1 MLPPPG
7 LAQVDAV
14 AGRGHRR
21 GLCPQPGELLLAQV
35 GHWRAVGAQ
44 HAPPGRVAAAP
55 QHDLADVARRWRGR
69 ETSHVAVGEH
79 SPGRDPPDHGEHA
92 LHQAKVQV
100 VASAHGLSAAAC
112 SLTRPTVR
120 RSTPESRSSASSKLF
135 VDVLQWGHGDRR
147 TARYCSVRRCRLE
160 ISPPVRSGR
169 SSSQPS
175 RATSQ
180 TASAG
185 RTTDEN
191 GGFESGVRDWR
202 RAVLD
207 KARRLGL
214 RTACYRLLGDHGE
227 AEDVVQETFLKLDG
241 HPVLDRP
248 DEEVAAWLRRVCLNA
263 SYNRLRGQRRAT
275 ARLDRA
281 GRLERV
287 DDEVD
292 EGGGPL
298 LDVLRAEEQRAV
310 RRALAALPERQRACL
325 LLRHAGFSYAEVA
338 ATLDLAVGSVGVLL
352 ARGERAFRD
361 AYLANDDA
369 DPGAYDALP

>member
-1 MLPPPG
+1 VRDEIG
-7 LAQVDAV
+7 
-14 AGRGHRR
+14 AGVGARERFEALFR
-21 GLCPQPGELLLAQV
+21 ARYGEL
-35 GHWRAVGAQ
+35 
-44 HAPPGRVAAAP
+44 
-55 QHDLADVARRWRGR
+55 
-69 ETSHVAVGEH
+69 
-79 SPGRDPPDHGEHA
+79 
-92 LHQAKVQV
+92 
-100 VASAHGLSAAAC
+100 HGL
-112 SLTRPTVR
+112 
-120 RSTPESRSSASSKLF
+120 
-135 VDVLQWGHGDRR
+135 
-147 TARYCSVRRCRLE
+147 
-160 ISPPVRSGR
+160 
-169 SSSQPS
+169 
-175 RATSQ
+175 
-180 TASAG
+180 
-185 RTTDEN
+185 
-191 GGFESGVRDWR
+191 
-202 RAVLD
+202 
-207 KARRLGL
+207 
-214 RTACYRLLGDHGE
+214 CYRLLGDHDE

-287 DDEVD
+287 DDEIHD
-292 EGGGPL
+292 GGGPL
-298 LDVLRAEEQRAV
+298 LDVLRAEQQRAV